1 MDILKECLA
10 VPVHALRMEQKKG
23 VLCGNGTGI
32 SFRGVGW
39 ARFNLNLDR
48 AAQIWRAVLI
58 RLKRR
63 GARPEPKI
71 WRVAAILLALAVMPA
86 SAAED
91 PTAIAFQIR
100 DELDETSTDLLRAM
114 NIFLEVQSRVPNEEL
129 VTSVYDVA
137 VLNQER
143 FGSLLRS
150 ISLYCSLQNEDDRK
164 RTADYL
170 QKEIRRVSLL
180 TDLEL
185 IKLGFHLP
193 AIKNVSL
200 RIVAEKFESLIRKG
214 RDSLEK
220 WPR

>member
-1 MDILKECLA
+1 MDILKERLA
-10 VPVHALRMEQKKG
+10 DPVQAFRMKQMKG
-23 VLCGNGTGI
+23 VLCGDGNGN
-32 SFRGVGW
+32 SFRDNGW
-39 ARFNLNLDR
+39 SRFKGSFR
-48 AAQIWRAVLI
+48 RMGRIWGAVLI
-58 RLKRR
+58 RASRQ
-63 GARPEPKI
+63 GSRPEGTI
-71 WRVAAILLALAVMPA
+71 WRVVAVLLALIMLPV

-100 DELDETSTDLLRAM
+100 DELDETSRDLLRAM
-114 NIFLEVQSRVPNEEL
+114 NIYLEIQSRVPNEEL
-129 VTSVYDVA
+129 VNSVYDVA

-150 ISLYCSLQNEDDRK
+150 ISLYCTLQDEGDKR

-193 AIKNVSL
+193 AIKNRSL
-200 RIVAEKFESLIRKG
+200 KTVAEKFESLMHKA

>member
-1 MDILKECLA
+1 M
-10 VPVHALRMEQKKG
+10 
-23 VLCGNGTGI
+23 LCGDLTGN
-32 SFRGVGW
+32 SFRGKDW
-39 ARFNLNLDR
+39 AHIADRF
-48 AAQIWRAVLI
+48 V
-58 RLKRR
+58 R
-63 GARPEPKI
+63 GARACGAALIQSPRRGPRPQCTI
-71 WRVAAILLALAVMPA
+71 WKVAAVLLALMVFPA

-100 DELDETSTDLLRAM
+100 DELDDTSRDLLRAM
-114 NIFLEVQSRVPNEEL
+114 NIFLEIQSRVPNEDL
-129 VTSVYDVA
+129 VNSVYDVA

-143 FGSLLRS
+143 FGSLMRS
-150 ISLYCSLQNEDDRK
+150 ISLYCSLQGEEDKK

-200 RIVAEKFESLIRKG
+200 RTVAEKFESLIHKG

>member
-1 MDILKECLA
+1 
-10 VPVHALRMEQKKG
+10 MEQKEGALWGDGSGNLFPGNIRPRLKASFESVG
-23 VLCGNGTGI
+23 RLCG
-32 SFRGVGW
+32 
-39 ARFNLNLDR
+39 
-48 AAQIWRAVLI
+48 AALI
-58 RLKRR
+58 RATRQ
-63 GARPEPKI
+63 GPRPEGTLWK
-71 WRVAAILLALAVMPA
+71 VAAVLLALMVLPA

-91 PTAIAFQIR
+91 PTAVAFQIR
-100 DELDETSTDLLRAM
+100 DELDDTSRDLLRAM
-114 NIFLEVQSRVPNEEL
+114 NIYLEVQSRVPNEDL
-129 VTSVYDVA
+129 VNSVYDVA

-150 ISLYCSLQNEDDRK
+150 ISLYCSLQGEEDKK

-185 IKLGFHLP
+185 IKLGFHIP
-193 AIKNVSL
+193 AIKNASL
-200 RIVAEKFESLIRKG
+200 RTIAEKFESLIRKG

>member
-1 MDILKECLA
+1 MDILKQRFAVLA
-10 VPVHALRMEQKKG
+10 HAFRIGQKQG
-23 VLCGNGTGI
+23 VQYAVRTGN
-32 SFRGVGW
+32 SFRVHGW
-39 ARFNLNLDR
+39 SRFEGAFVSLNRICD
-48 AAQIWRAVLI
+48 IDLI
-58 RLKRR
+58 RATRHGQR
-63 GARPEPKI
+63 PKI
-71 WRVAAILLALAVMPA
+71 TSWKVAAVLLALAVLPA
-86 SAAED
+86 AAAED
-91 PTAIAFQIR
+91 PTAIAFEIR
-100 DELDETSTDLLRAM
+100 DELDETSRDLLRAM
-114 NIFLEVQSRVPNEEL
+114 NIYLEIQSRVPNEDL

-143 FGSLLRS
+143 FGSLMRS
-150 ISLYCSLQNEDDRK
+150 ISLYCSLQNEEDKR

-193 AIKNVSL
+193 AIKNRSL
-200 RIVAEKFESLIRKG
+200 KTVAEKFESLIRKG

>member
-1 MDILKECLA
+1 MDILRARLA
-10 VPVHALRMEQKKG
+10 VPFHAFRMEQKQG
-23 VLCGNGTGI
+23 TLCGDGTGI
-32 SFRGVGW
+32 SFRGNGWSRFKRSCASVG
-39 ARFNLNLDR
+39 LIYG
-48 AAQIWRAVLI
+48 AALFQATRPRPRPKRTIWN
-58 RLKRR
+58 
-63 GARPEPKI
+63 
-71 WRVAAILLALAVMPA
+71 VAAVLLALMVLPA

-100 DELDETSTDLLRAM
+100 DELDETSRDLLRAM
-114 NIFLEVQSRVPNEEL
+114 NIYLEIQSRVPNEEL
-129 VTSVYDVA
+129 VNSVYDVA

-143 FGSLLRS
+143 FGSLMRS
-150 ISLYCSLQNEDDRK
+150 ISLYCSLQDEEDKK

-193 AIKNVSL
+193 AIKNRSL
-200 RIVAEKFESLIRKG
+200 KTVAEKFESLLHKA